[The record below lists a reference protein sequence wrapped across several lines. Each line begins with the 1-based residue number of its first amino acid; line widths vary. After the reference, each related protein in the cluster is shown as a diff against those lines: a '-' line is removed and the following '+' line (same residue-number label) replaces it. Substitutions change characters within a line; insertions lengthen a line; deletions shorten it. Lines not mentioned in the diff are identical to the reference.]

1 MFNSDYDFQ
10 RNFAIIIGINK
21 YNNLQ
26 RPLETAV
33 SDAEELARIL
43 KHHHEQLEE
52 KYQEQNKYE
61 VRLLTDENA
70 TLEKL
75 DQLLENFQKGQIPLD
90 NETVQVDN
98 NDRVIFY
105 FAGHGK
111 ATETENGLTGYL
123 LPQDAANDKS
133 TWLPMRKLHDAL
145 LKLDCRHMLLILDC
159 CFAGAFR
166 WGTCQRDVELA
177 VPVYQETYDRFI
189 RDPAWQVITSAGY
202 NQKALDSLGDR
213 GRVSGTNHSPFAQAL
228 FDALQGKTDPRS
240 QRTADTDND
249 HILIANELEIYLAN
263 NVYTVADKHSHE
275 QTPSLFPLD
284 KHGNGRFFFLL
295 KDFNRDKLKEAP
307 KITPENNP
315 YRGLESYEEKDSKLF
330 HGREKL
336 IQELKGHVIDENKA
350 LTVILGVSG
359 SGKSSLMKAGLLP
372 CLRNDH
378 QFTILGPMRVGDS
391 PLTALAQAF
400 LPIKDETVLQD
411 LATIKNLTQTLEKDS
426 QSWIDTIKFSKINEH
441 NTELCQSIKHL
452 KLTND
457 QFEFLKK
464 WADSDC
470 TKSVPIKL
478 WLDKFHKRKQV
489 IEKIDKLTKDLVSNL
504 KVDTKVLILIIK
516 AWKSNNKTAK
526 LLLAVDQFEELNT
539 LAKSDSNEK
548 TKNGNTEQHRFQE
561 LLKEAIAQCK
571 DCFDVVITLRSDF
584 EAQFKDGILKDFWV
598 DDARFIVTPMTQDEL
613 REVIEKPAAEKE
625 IVFEPPSLVDKLI
638 NEVIQMPGALP
649 LLSFALSELYLNYI
663 EENNQFPRDNR
674 ALTERDY
681 GKIGGV
687 FGSVTK
693 RADKEYNDL
702 VQQDQAYEKTV
713 RQVMLRMVAVGD
725 EARRRVLLSEFKYS
739 DEPENNR
746 AKNVIDKFCE
756 VRLLVQGTNFEGE
769 TYVEPAHDAL
779 VQNWAQLQKW
789 KNEQEENL
797 ILQRK
802 LTPVANDWQKINQP
816 EKDSKTKSKFRIKYF
831 FYCLEKI
838 EAFFIVQAQHPIRK
852 IQKDRLAKQQSNDL
866 SRNYLWHND
875 PRLAQLN
882 LFLDS
887 PDNWFNQTE
896 DEFVRESIIQKGRN
910 TYRLLLVISLTVV
923 GLVGLTGWAVFEQ
936 RKAKI
941 EEMLA
946 WRESAEGNLK
956 SDRDIRTFVDILKA
970 VNISKHPLVRFFP
983 PDTALAE
990 VQETMYKAFYTVK
1003 ERNRIESDR
1012 ATFAQVAF
1020 NPKTNEL
1027 ATIGD
1032 GDTIR
1037 LWDKSGNQVDQF
1049 STGENRI
1056 YTVAFSQ
1063 DGKRLA
1069 TGGGNG
1075 TVKLWNLKN
1084 DGTVDYNSNSTICSI
1099 ANLTNPSGANPT
1111 NTSGTNPANNSSANP
1126 ANNSG
1131 ANPANPSETNPAN
1144 TSGTNPANTSG
1155 ANPTNTSGANPTNTS
1170 GANPTNP
1177 SGANIGNISGVA
1189 FSHDNKLLATL
1200 IEGKDAQNNPTTT
1213 VNLWDINQGKCIP
1226 RNIANTPLGQEGQPP
1241 NNQQTATRQ
1250 KNQPTAPTQNNQPT
1264 VPIKDIAFSPNKN
1277 LLATVGQNNTVRL
1290 WDISGKKLGEFP
1302 TDKRNVYSLAFTP
1315 DGELA
1320 TSGDGGTI
1328 KLWTIQNNGRTA
1340 TLASPTPQEIQTEQT
1355 LVYDIA
1361 FSEDK
1366 NWLATIGEDS
1376 AIRLQDRSWQS
1387 FIKRIFDKPI
1397 VEIPPI
1403 EASNQTITATSA
1415 VFSPDG
1421 KTMATIAGDDTV
1433 KFWNNLGQ
1441 QTARFKTDAGDI
1453 KSIAFSPEG
1462 NLWLTSR
1469 ENSEISIRDISGEEI
1484 DTISLSDMPVC
1495 DEENNNTDENT
1506 ESFPNPITQVVFAFI
1521 DTNDGTEPDEDNWR
1535 YNQLED
1541 DEYAGMM
1548 TIFEDGTMRFFP
1560 LHEGDFKKTSSG
1572 KHCTEPFP
1580 KDLGLI
1586 KGLASSPDGEHL
1598 VTVEKDGDT
1607 INLWDEASDQFQQLP
1622 IPKTDNE
1629 TFTSVAFSPDEKRLA
1644 IASAAEDET
1653 GLVRIWDITQ
1663 NQVVEQFDTGQGQL
1677 YSVAFSPLDSRQLVT
1692 GGGDGTVKVWD
1703 ISSNRPAQFSTTQR
1717 TIQRMEFSP
1726 NQELL
1731 ATINKNNQLNLWNVR
1746 EDGTVSLNPATEIF
1760 QQQYGSVKNVTF
1772 SPDGETLII
1781 VGKDDT
1787 IKLWTISTN
1796 QIKSFATQ
1804 QQQIQSL
1811 AASPNKRKLATIGS
1825 NGQLKLWQIQDSTLS
1840 PIDISKSQISRTQI
1854 NSLAFSP
1861 DGKQLATA
1869 QGNILKLWTV
1879 SWGKLSNQSVDQFQT
1894 QQPIQSVAFSP
1905 NNKKIATAGNQGLL
1919 KLWDTKGNL
1928 LDQIPTQ
1935 QTSITR
1941 LVFSPNSNII
1951 ATIGQNSRLKLWDT
1965 SDKSEAKL
1973 SLISTHQAQ
1982 GVENVAFSQDGKFIA
1997 IGRNNGSIELRQIG
2011 NVDALKAGICNT
2023 IGDYFQ
2029 NNPNRELCGG
2039 IAVSTQ
2045 RILSRGGDKLLVPSI
2060 TNPDKQA
2067 GVQGIAAGAFPT
2079 AIDELTSSIE
2089 ENRNDPEALI
2099 YLNNARIGTRKSYTI
2114 AVSVPLG
2121 NTVNHGLEVLRGV
2134 AQAQDEINR
2143 EGGINGVPLRVL
2155 VANDNNDPKVGKQI
2169 AQELSKN
2176 PDVLGVVGH
2185 FASDVTLAAGKV
2197 YQTHKLAAISPVST
2211 STQWFKPRW
2220 YSDQYRF
2227 RTAPDDNTTATTL
2240 ADSMLNKLQE
2250 KNAVVFYNSQSQYSQ
2265 SLKLAF
2271 SDAVGSA
2278 GGQVLQEFD
2287 LSDLNFDAQ
2296 QTVQE
2301 STQQGAKVLVLLLDR
2316 EEIDDAIEIIKQKR
2330 GNQIILGGDAFYGT
2344 KLLEVAQ
2351 EEENV
2356 KDMMIAVPWHISN
2369 SQSNFAQTSRKL
2381 WWADVSWRTALS
2393 YDATQALIAALKQ
2406 NPTRQGVAE
2415 TLRSESFSV
2424 DGATG
2429 KVQFLPSGDRK
2440 NQLTNP
2446 LSQLVTIE
2454 PGSRSGYGYD
2464 FVAIP

>member
-1 MFNSDYDFQ
+1 MQ
-10 RNFAIIIGINK
+10 
-21 YNNLQ
+21 
-26 RPLETAV
+26 
-33 SDAEELARIL
+33 
-43 KHHHEQLEE
+43 EQL
-52 KYQEQNKYE
+52 
-61 VRLLTDENA
+61 
-70 TLEKL
+70 
-75 DQLLENFQKGQIPLD
+75 QLL
-90 NETVQVDN
+90 
-98 NDRVIFY
+98 
-105 FAGHGK
+105 A
-111 ATETENGLTGYL
+111 
-123 LPQDAANDKS
+123 
-133 TWLPMRKLHDAL
+133 
-145 LKLDCRHMLLILDC
+145 
-159 CFAGAFR
+159 
-166 WGTCQRDVELA
+166 
-177 VPVYQETYDRFI
+177 
-189 RDPAWQVITSAGY
+189 
-202 NQKALDSLGDR
+202 
-213 GRVSGTNHSPFAQAL
+213 
-228 FDALQGKTDPRS
+228 
-240 QRTADTDND
+240 
-249 HILIANELEIYLAN
+249 EI
-263 NVYTVADKHSHE
+263 E
-275 QTPSLFPLD
+275 C
-284 KHGNGRFFFLL
+284 
-295 KDFNRDKLKEAP
+295 LKE
-307 KITPENNP
+307 
-315 YRGLESYEEKDSKLF
+315 KD
-330 HGREKL
+330 R
-336 IQELKGHVIDENKA
+336 
-350 LTVILGVSG
+350 
-359 SGKSSLMKAGLLP
+359 
-372 CLRNDH
+372 
-378 QFTILGPMRVGDS
+378 
-391 PLTALAQAF
+391 AQ
-400 LPIKDETVLQD
+400 
-411 LATIKNLTQTLEKDS
+411 
-426 QSWIDTIKFSKINEH
+426 
-441 NTELCQSIKHL
+441 
-452 KLTND
+452 
-457 QFEFLKK
+457 
-464 WADSDC
+464 
-470 TKSVPIKL
+470 
-478 WLDKFHKRKQV
+478 
-489 IEKIDKLTKDLVSNL
+489 
-504 KVDTKVLILIIK
+504 
-516 AWKSNNKTAK
+516 
-526 LLLAVDQFEELNT
+526 
-539 LAKSDSNEK
+539 
-548 TKNGNTEQHRFQE
+548 
-561 LLKEAIAQCK
+561 
-571 DCFDVVITLRSDF
+571 
-584 EAQFKDGILKDFWV
+584 
-598 DDARFIVTPMTQDEL
+598 
-613 REVIEKPAAEKE
+613 EVIK
-625 IVFEPPSLVDKLI
+625 
-638 NEVIQMPGALP
+638 
-649 LLSFALSELYLNYI
+649 
-663 EENNQFPRDNR
+663 
-674 ALTERDY
+674 
-681 GKIGGV
+681 
-687 FGSVTK
+687 
-693 RADKEYNDL
+693 
-702 VQQDQAYEKTV
+702 
-713 RQVMLRMVAVGD
+713 
-725 EARRRVLLSEFKYS
+725 
-739 DEPENNR
+739 
-746 AKNVIDKFCE
+746 KFCQA
-756 VRLLVQGTNFEGE
+756 RLLVKGTNPENPE
-769 TYVEPAHDAL
+769 NPPYVEPAHDAL
-779 VQNWAQLQKW
+779 IQNWQRLREW
-789 KNEQEENL
+789 KDQEKETL

-802 LTPVANDWQKINQP
+802 LTPAANDWQRLNEPEEARKKQSKI
-816 EKDSKTKSKFRIKYF
+816 SLKYLL
-831 FYCLEKI
+831 YLLEQL
-838 EAFFIVQAQHPIRK
+838 EAISISTTQHQIRRFK
-852 IQKDRLAKQQSNDL
+852 QYRRAKQQSNDL
-866 SRNYLWHND
+866 SKNYLWHND
-875 PRLAQLN
+875 PRLAQLD

-887 PDNWFNQTE
+887 QDNWFNKTE
-896 DEFVRESIIQKGRN
+896 DEFVRESIIHKGRN
-910 TYRLLLVISLTVV
+910 TYRFWCSFALIGAGLSILTIV
-923 GLVGLTGWAVFEQ
+923 AVLGQ
-936 RKAKI
+936 RQAKI

-946 WRESAEGNLK
+946 WKESAEGNLK

-1003 ERNRIESDR
+1003 ERNRIQSDR
-1012 ATFAQVAF
+1012 ATFEQVSF
-1020 NPKTNEL
+1020 NPKTNQL
-1027 ATIGD
+1027 VTIGD

-1049 STGENRI
+1049 STGQTRL
-1056 YTVAFSQ
+1056 YSVAFSQ

-1075 TVKLWNLKN
+1075 TVKLWNLKK
-1084 DGTVDYNSNSTICSI
+1084 DGIVDYNSNNTICSI
-1099 ANLTNPSGANPT
+1099 ANQANSSGTNPANPSEANPTNNSGTNLENTSEANPTNTSEANPT
-1111 NTSGTNPANNSSANP
+1111 NTSGTNPD
-1126 ANNSG
+1126 
-1131 ANPANPSETNPAN
+1131 NPSAAN
-1144 TSGTNPANTSG
+1144 L
-1155 ANPTNTSGANPTNTS
+1155 
-1170 GANPTNP
+1170 
-1177 SGANIGNISGVA
+1177 GNISGVA

-1213 VNLWDINQGKCIP
+1213 VNLWDIKQGKCIP

-1241 NNQQTATRQ
+1241 NNQQTATLQ
-1250 KNQPTAPTQNNQPT
+1250 KNQPTVSTQNNQLT

-1277 LLATVGQNNTVRL
+1277 IIATVGQNNSVRL
-1290 WDISGKKLGEFP
+1290 WDILGNKLGEFP

-1315 DGELA
+1315 DGKLA
-1320 TSGDGGTI
+1320 TSGDQGTI
-1328 KLWTIQNNGRTA
+1328 KLWTIQTNGRTA
-1340 TLASPTPQEIQTEQT
+1340 TLASPTPQEIKTEQT

-1366 NWLATIGEDS
+1366 KWLATIGEDS
-1376 AIRLQDRSWQS
+1376 TIRLHDRSLPS
-1387 FIKRIFDKPI
+1387 PIKRIWNKPI

-1403 EASNQTITATSA
+1403 EASNQRITATSA

-1462 NLWLTSR
+1462 NLWLTSGD
-1469 ENSEISIRDISGEEI
+1469 NSEISIRDISGEEI
-1484 DTISLSDMPVC
+1484 DKISLQDIRAC
-1495 DEENNNTDENT
+1495 DQEDDTITSANNTDKNT
-1506 ESFPNPITQVVFAFI
+1506 ESSSNPITQVVFAFI

-1541 DEYAGMM
+1541 DEYAGIM
-1548 TIFEDGTMRFFP
+1548 TIFEDGTTRFFP

-1598 VTVEKDGDT
+1598 VTVGKDGDT
-1607 INLWDEASDQFQQLP
+1607 INFWDEASDQFQQLP

-1644 IASAAEDET
+1644 IASASAGENET

-1703 ISSNRPAQFSTTQR
+1703 ISSNRPAQFSTTQG

-1731 ATINKNNQLNLWNVR
+1731 ATISKNNQLNLWNVR
-1746 EDGTVSLNPATEIF
+1746 EDGTVSLNPAAEIV
-1760 QQQYGSVKNVTF
+1760 QQQHGGVKNVTF
-1772 SPDGETLII
+1772 SPDGETLIL
-1781 VGKDDT
+1781 VGNDDT

-1811 AASPNKRKLATIGS
+1811 AASPNKRKLATIGN
-1825 NGQLKLWQIQDSTLS
+1825 NGILKLWQIQDDTLN
-1840 PIDISKSQISRTQI
+1840 PIDISNSQLSRSQI
-1854 NSLAFSP
+1854 NGLAFSP

-1869 QGNILKLWTV
+1869 QGNILNLWTV

-1905 NNKKIATAGNQGLL
+1905 NNKKIATAENQGLL

-1935 QTSITR
+1935 QTRITR

-1951 ATIGQNSRLKLWDT
+1951 ATIGQNGTLNLWDT

-1973 SLISTHQAQ
+1973 SLISTHPTQ
-1982 GVENVAFSQDGKFIA
+1982 GVANVAFSQDSKFLA

-2029 NNPNRELCGG
+2029 NNPNRQLCGG

-2045 RILSRGGDKLLVPSI
+2045 RILSRGGDKLLVPSL
-2060 TNPDKQA
+2060 TNRDKQA

-2079 AIDELTSSIE
+2079 AIDELTTSLR

-2143 EGGINGVPLRVL
+2143 EGGINGVLLRVL

-2185 FASDVTLAAGKV
+2185 FSSDVTLAAGKV
-2197 YQTHKLAAISPVST
+2197 YQAQKLAAISPVST
-2211 STQWFKPRW
+2211 ATQWFKPRW

-2240 ADSMLNKLQE
+2240 ANSMLNKLQE

-2271 SDAVGSA
+2271 SDAVHSA

-2369 SQSNFAQTSRKL
+2369 SQSNFAETSRKL

-2464 FVAIP
+2464 FVAVP

>member
-1 MFNSDYDFQ
+1 MPKSKNFQ
-10 RNFAIIIGINK
+10 RNFAIVIGINN
-21 YNNLQ
+21 YHNCIPPLQ
-26 RPLETAV
+26 TAAP
-33 SDAEELARIL
+33 DAEELARII
-43 KHHHEQLEE
+43 KEQHERLTE
-52 KYQEQNKYE
+52 KYQKQQKYE
-61 VRLLTDENA
+61 VLLLLNEEA
-70 TLEKL
+70 TLDKFK
-75 DQLLENFQKGQIPLD
+75 QLLEDFKRKQITLP
-90 NETVQVDN
+90 QGKVDVSED
-98 NDRVIFY
+98 DRILFY
-105 FAGHGK
+105 FAGHGI
-111 ATETENGLTGYL
+111 ASDALESQDGPAGYL
-123 LPQDAANDKS
+123 IPQDAILDQDN
-133 TWLPMRKLHDAL
+133 TYLPMQELHDAL
-145 LKLDCRHMLLILDC
+145 LELPCRHLLTILDC

-166 WGTCQRDVELA
+166 WASLSRAARPRVKIYKERF
-177 VPVYQETYDRFI
+177 DRFI
-189 RDPAWQVITSAGY
+189 SDRAWQVITSAADD
-202 NQKALDSLGDR
+202 QKALDSLARR
-213 GRVSGTNHSPFAQAL
+213 GKTSDGKHSPFAQAL
-228 FDALQGKTDPRS
+228 FEALQGTTDENSTLNFDPN
-240 QRTADTDND
+240 QD
-249 HILIANELEIYLAN
+249 HILTATEIHYYLREK
-263 NVYTVADKHSHE
+263 VETTTEEHYQR
-275 QTPSLFPLD
+275 QTPGLCPLK
-284 KHGNGRFFFLL
+284 KHQKGEFFFLL
-295 KDFNRDKLKEAP
+295 PGFNRDSLENAP
-307 KITPENNP
+307 PLNLENNP
-315 YRGLESYEEKDSKLF
+315 YRGLESYDQKDSKLF
-330 HGREKL
+330 YGRSKL
-336 IQELKGHVIDENKA
+336 IDKICAHVASEKQA

-359 SGKSSLMKAGLLP
+359 TGKSSLMKAGLLP
-372 CLRNDH
+372 RLAADH
-378 QFTILGPMRVGDS
+378 KYKILEMRVGDS
-391 PLTALAQAF
+391 PLTTLAKVLQTA
-400 LPIKDETVLQD
+400 DETIQNATQIAEE
-411 LATIKNLTQTLEKDS
+411 LAKDS
-426 QSWIDTIKFSKINEH
+426 QALVTRIK
-441 NTELCQSIKHL
+441 
-452 KLTND
+452 D
-457 QFEFLKK
+457 
-464 WADSDC
+464 W
-470 TKSVPIKL
+470 
-478 WLDKFHKRKQV
+478 HKRYPDDQ
-489 IEKIDKLTKDLVSNL
+489 
-504 KVDTKVLILIIK
+504 
-516 AWKSNNKTAK
+516 
-526 LLLAVDQFEELNT
+526 LLLAIDQFEELVT
-539 LAKSDSNEK
+539 LSQIDSNPENK
-548 TKNGNTEQHRFQE
+548 VGESHTEQQQFQE
-561 LLKEAIAQCK
+561 LLKEAIKQCP
-571 DCFDVVITLRSDF
+571 DCFDVVVTLRLDF
-584 EAQFKDGILKDFWV
+584 EAQFQEGILKEFWEN
-598 DDARFIVTPMTQDEL
+598 ARFVVPPMTQDEL
-613 REVIEKPAAEKE
+613 REIIEKPASEK
-625 IVFEPPSLVDKLI
+625 VLYFEPPSLVDDLI
-638 NEVIQMPGALP
+638 NEVVQMPGGLP
-649 LLSFALSELYLNYI
+649 LLSFTLSELYLKYV
-663 EENNQFPRDNR
+663 EERRDNR
-674 ALTERDY
+674 ALTEKDY
-681 GKIGGV
+681 QALGKV
-687 FGSVTK
+687 VGSVTK
-693 RADKEYNDL
+693 RADKEYDAL
-702 VQQDQAYEKTV
+702 VQKDKAYEKTV

-725 EARRRVLLSEFKYS
+725 EARRRVLLSELDYP
-739 DEPENNR
+739 DEAEHQR
-746 AKNVIDKFCE
+746 AQNVIQQFCQA
-756 VRLLVQGTNFEGE
+756 RLLVQGLNHENQP
-769 TYVEPAHDAL
+769 YVEPAHDAL
-779 VQNWAQLQKW
+779 IQNWQRLREW
-789 KNEQEENL
+789 KDQEKETL

-802 LTPVANDWQKINQP
+802 LTPAANDWQRLNEPEEARKKQSKI
-816 EKDSKTKSKFRIKYF
+816 SLKYLL
-831 FYCLEKI
+831 YLLEQL
-838 EAFFIVQAQHPIRK
+838 EAISISTTQHQIRRFK
-852 IQKDRLAKQQSNDL
+852 QYRRAKQQSNDL
-866 SRNYLWHND
+866 SKNYLWHND

-887 PDNWFNQTE
+887 PENWFNKTE

-910 TYRLLLVISLTVV
+910 TYRLLLVILLTGL

-936 RKAKI
+936 RKAKV
-941 EEMLA
+941 EEMMA
-946 WRESAEGNLK
+946 WRESAEGNLR
-956 SDRDIRTFVDILKA
+956 SDRDIRTFIDILKA

-1049 STGENRI
+1049 STGQNLL
-1056 YTVAFSQ
+1056 YSVVFSQ

-1069 TGGGNG
+1069 MGGGNG

-1099 ANLTNPSGANPT
+1099 ANLTN
-1111 NTSGTNPANNSSANP
+1111 TSG
-1126 ANNSG
+1126 
-1131 ANPANPSETNPAN
+1131 TNPAN
-1144 TSGTNPANTSG
+1144 TSGTNPTNPSG
-1155 ANPTNTSGANPTNTS
+1155 ANPTNPSGTNPANTSSANPTNPS

-1177 SGANIGNISGVA
+1177 SGANPTNPSEANPANPSGANLGNISGVA

-1241 NNQQTATRQ
+1241 NNQQTVPTQ
-1250 KNQPTAPTQNNQPT
+1250 NNQLTVPTQNNQPT

-1315 DGELA
+1315 DGKLA

-1361 FSEDK
+1361 FSEKK

-1376 AIRLQDRSWQS
+1376 AIRLHDRTWQSHDRTWQS
-1387 FIKRIFDKPI
+1387 FIKRIWDKPI

-1433 KFWNNLGQ
+1433 KFWNNLGE

-1462 NLWLTSR
+1462 NLWLTNG
-1469 ENSEISIRDISGEEI
+1469 EDSEISIRDTSGEEI
-1484 DTISLSDMPVC
+1484 DTISLPDMPVC
-1495 DEENNNTDENT
+1495 DDENNNTDENS

-1535 YNQLED
+1535 YNQFED

-1598 VTVEKDGDT
+1598 VTVGKDGDT

-1825 NGQLKLWQIQDSTLS
+1825 NGQLKLWQIQNDTLN

-1951 ATIGQNSRLKLWDT
+1951 ATIGQNSTLKLWDT

-1982 GVENVAFSQDGKFIA
+1982 GVANVAFSQDGKFLA

-2060 TNPDKQA
+2060 TNPNKQA

-2197 YQTHKLAAISPVST
+2197 YQAHKLAAISPVST

-2227 RTAPDDNTTATTL
+2227 RTAPNDNTTATTL

-2316 EEIDDAIEIIKQKR
+2316 EGIDDAIEIIKQKR

-2369 SQSNFAQTSRKL
+2369 SQSNFAETSRKL

>member
-1 MFNSDYDFQ
+1 MQAARPYTDPTGVYFIRNGCDIRGQILIYWHSYQRTVPMPKSKNFQ
-10 RNFAIIIGINK
+10 RNFAIVIGINT
-21 YNNLQ
+21 YHNRIPPLQ
-26 RPLETAV
+26 TAAP
-33 SDAEELARIL
+33 DAEELARIL
-43 KHHHEQLEE
+43 KEQHERLTE
-52 KYQEQNKYE
+52 KYQKQQKYE
-61 VRLLTDENA
+61 VLLLLNEDA
-70 TLEKL
+70 TLDKFK
-75 DQLLENFQKGQIPLD
+75 QLLEDFKRKQITLP
-90 NETVQVDN
+90 QGKVDVSED
-98 NDRVIFY
+98 DRILFY
-105 FAGHGK
+105 FAGHGI
-111 ATETENGLTGYL
+111 ASDALESQDGPAGYL
-123 LPQDAANDKS
+123 IPQDAILDQNN
-133 TWLPMRKLHDAL
+133 TYLPMQELHDAL
-145 LKLDCRHMLLILDC
+145 LELPCRHLLTILDC

-166 WGTCQRDVELA
+166 WASLSRDLEPRVKIYKERF
-177 VPVYQETYDRFI
+177 DRFI
-189 RDPAWQVITSAGY
+189 SDRAWQVITSAADD
-202 NQKALDSLGDR
+202 QKALDSLARR
-213 GRVSGTNHSPFAQAL
+213 GKTSDGKHSPFAQAL
-228 FDALQGKTDPRS
+228 FEALQGTTDENS
-240 QRTADTDND
+240 NLNFDLNQD
-249 HILIANELEIYLAN
+249 HILTATEIHYYLREK
-263 NVYTVADKHSHE
+263 VETTTEEHYQR
-275 QTPSLFPLD
+275 QTPGLCPLK
-284 KHGNGRFFFLL
+284 KHQKGEFFFLL
-295 KDFNRDKLKEAP
+295 PGFNRDNLEDAP
-307 KITPENNP
+307 PLNLENNP
-315 YRGLESYEEKDSKLF
+315 YRGLESYDQKDSKLF
-330 HGREKL
+330 YGRSKL
-336 IQELKGHVIDENKA
+336 IDKLCAQVASEEQA

-359 SGKSSLMKAGLLP
+359 TGKSSLMKAGLLP
-372 CLRNDH
+372 RLAAEHKYR
-378 QFTILGPMRVGDS
+378 ILEMRVGDS
-391 PLTALAQAF
+391 PLTTLAKV
-400 LPIKDETVLQD
+400 LPTPDKTSQN
-411 LATIKNLTQTLEKDS
+411 ATQIAEEFAKDS
-426 QSWIDTIKFSKINEH
+426 QALVTRIK
-441 NTELCQSIKHL
+441 
-452 KLTND
+452 D
-457 QFEFLKK
+457 
-464 WADSDC
+464 W
-470 TKSVPIKL
+470 
-478 WLDKFHKRKQV
+478 HKRYPDDQ
-489 IEKIDKLTKDLVSNL
+489 
-504 KVDTKVLILIIK
+504 
-516 AWKSNNKTAK
+516 
-526 LLLAVDQFEELNT
+526 LLLAIDQFEELAT
-539 LAKSDSNEK
+539 LSQSDSNPENK
-548 TKNGNTEQHRFQE
+548 TGDSHTEQQQFQE
-561 LLKEAIAQCK
+561 LLKEAIKQCP
-571 DCFDVVITLRSDF
+571 DCFDVVVTLRLDF
-584 EAQFKDGILKDFWV
+584 EAQFQEGILKEFWEN
-598 DDARFIVTPMTQDEL
+598 ARFVVPPMTQDEL
-613 REVIEKPAAEKE
+613 REVIEKPASEK
-625 IVFEPPSLVDKLI
+625 VLYFEPPSLVDDLI
-638 NEVIQMPGALP
+638 NEVVQMPGGLP
-649 LLSFALSELYLNYI
+649 LLSFTLSELYLKSVK
-663 EENNQFPRDNR
+663 ERRENR
-674 ALTERDY
+674 ALTDADY
-681 GKIGGV
+681 KALGKVI
-687 FGSVTK
+687 GSVTK
-693 RADKEYNDL
+693 RADEEYKTL
-702 VQQDQAYEKTV
+702 VKKDKAYEKTV

-725 EARRRVLLSEFKYS
+725 EARRRVLLSELEYPDHKANWLVYIYLIKWAVKSNLPIVLRYFLPKIECLKEK
-739 DEPENNR
+739 DR
-746 AKNVIDKFCE
+746 AQEVIKKFCQA
-756 VRLLVQGTNFEGE
+756 RLLVKGTNPENPE
-769 TYVEPAHDAL
+769 NPPYVEPAHDAL
-779 VQNWAQLQKW
+779 IQNWQRLREW
-789 KNEQEENL
+789 KDQEKETL

-802 LTPVANDWQKINQP
+802 LTPAANDWQRLNEPEEARKKQSKI
-816 EKDSKTKSKFRIKYF
+816 SLKYLL
-831 FYCLEKI
+831 YLLEQL
-838 EAFFIVQAQHPIRK
+838 EAISISTTQHQIRRFK
-852 IQKDRLAKQQSNDL
+852 QYRRAKQQSNDL
-866 SRNYLWHND
+866 SKNYLWHND

-887 PDNWFNQTE
+887 PESWFNKTE

-910 TYRLLLVISLTVV
+910 TYRLVLVILLTVA
-923 GLVGLTGWAVFEQ
+923 GLVWLTGWAVFEQ

-956 SDRDIRTFVDILKA
+956 SDRDIRTFIDILQA
-970 VNISKHPLVRFFP
+970 VNISKHPLVQFFP

-1027 ATIGD
+1027 VTIAD

-1037 LWDKSGNQVDQF
+1037 LWNQSGNQVDQF
-1049 STGENRI
+1049 STNQNRV
-1056 YTVAFSQ
+1056 YSVAFSQ
-1063 DGKRLA
+1063 DGKQLA

-1084 DGTVDYNSNSTICSI
+1084 DGIVDYNSNSTICSI
-1099 ANLTNPSGANPT
+1099 ANPTNPSGT
-1111 NTSGTNPANNSSANP
+1111 
-1126 ANNSG
+1126 
-1131 ANPANPSETNPAN
+1131 NPANPSETNPANPSGTNLANPSAANPTNTSETNPAHTSAANPDN

-1155 ANPTNTSGANPTNTS
+1155 ANPDNTSGANPINTS
-1170 GANPTNP
+1170 EANPANP
-1177 SGANIGNISGVA
+1177 SGANLGNISGVA

-1213 VNLWDINQGKCIP
+1213 VNLWDIKQGKCIP

-1241 NNQQTATRQ
+1241 NKQQTATRQ
-1250 KNQPTAPTQNNQPT
+1250 KNQPTVPTQNNQLT

-1277 LLATVGQNNTVRL
+1277 LLATVGQNNSVRL
-1290 WDISGKKLGEFP
+1290 WDILGNKLGEFP

-1315 DGELA
+1315 DGKLA
-1320 TSGDGGTI
+1320 TSGDQGTI

-1340 TLASPTPQEIQTEQT
+1340 TLASQVPEEIQTEQT

-1366 NWLATIGEDS
+1366 KWLATIGEDS
-1376 AIRLQDRSWQS
+1376 AIRLHDRSLPS
-1387 FIKRIFDKPI
+1387 FIQRIWNKPI

-1462 NLWLTSR
+1462 NLWLTSG
-1469 ENSEISIRDISGEEI
+1469 ENSEISIRDTSGEEI
-1484 DTISLSDMPVC
+1484 DTISLPDMPVC

-1506 ESFPNPITQVVFAFI
+1506 ESLPNPITQVVFAFI

-1548 TIFEDGTMRFFP
+1548 TIFEDGTTRFLP

-1572 KHCTEPFP
+1572 KHCTESFP

-1586 KGLASSPDGEHL
+1586 KQLASSPDGEHL
-1598 VTVEKDGDT
+1598 VTVVKDGNT
-1607 INLWDEASDQFQQLP
+1607 INFWDEASDQFQQLP
-1622 IPKTDNE
+1622 IPTKDNE

-1644 IASAAEDET
+1644 IASASAGENET

-1663 NQVVEQFDTGQGQL
+1663 NQVIEQFDTGQGQL
-1677 YSVAFSPLDSRQLVT
+1677 YSVGFSPLDSRQLVT

-1703 ISSNRPAQFSTTQR
+1703 ISSNRPAQFSTTQG

-1731 ATINKNNQLNLWNVR
+1731 ATINQNNQLNLWNVR
-1746 EDGTVSLNPATEIF
+1746 EDGTVSLNSATEIV
-1760 QQQYGSVKNVTF
+1760 QQQYGGVKNVTF

-1781 VGKDDT
+1781 VGNDDT

-1825 NGQLKLWQIQDSTLS
+1825 NGILKLWQIQDDTLN
-1840 PIDISKSQISRTQI
+1840 PIDISNSQLSRTQI
-1854 NSLAFSP
+1854 NGLAFSS

-1869 QGNILKLWTV
+1869 QGNILNLWTV

-1935 QTSITR
+1935 QTRITR

-1951 ATIGQNSRLKLWDT
+1951 ATIGQNGTLNLWDT

-1973 SLISTHQAQ
+1973 SLISTHPAQ
-1982 GVENVAFSQDGKFIA
+1982 GVANVAFSQDGKFIA

-2029 NNPNRELCGG
+2029 NNPNRQLCGG

-2045 RILSRGGDKLLVPSI
+2045 RILSRGGDKLLVPSL
-2060 TNPDKQA
+2060 TNRDKQA

-2079 AIDELTSSIE
+2079 AIDELTSSLR

-2121 NTVNHGLEVLRGV
+2121 NTVHHGLEVLRGV

-2143 EGGINGVPLRVL
+2143 EGGINGVLLRVL
-2155 VANDNNDPKVGKQI
+2155 IANDNNDPKVGKQI

-2197 YQTHKLAAISPVST
+2197 YQAQKLAAISPVST

-2227 RTAPDDNTTATTL
+2227 RTAPNDNTTATTL

-2250 KNAVVFYNSQSQYSQ
+2250 KKAVVFYNSKSQYSQ
-2265 SLKLAF
+2265 SLKSAF
-2271 SDAVGSA
+2271 SDAVRSA

-2351 EEENV
+2351 DEENV

-2369 SQSNFAQTSRKL
+2369 SQSNFAETSRKL

-2464 FVAIP
+2464 FVAVP